1 MASILLIDDDVGFSG
16 VLQHALSAR
25 GHRVDYLERATEGLK
40 VLASG
45 QFDLVLL
52 DNRMPGMSGIE
63 FLQALQESKS
73 SALVILMT
81 SHGTTETAIRAMNLG
96 AFDYLIKPLRVD
108 ELAAELD
115 PLISKAVEMG
125 LVAAQP
131 VHLPGD
137 SEASDAEV
145 SGMLLRG
152 HSKPMQEVYKLIGKV
167 AGSDSPVLIR
177 GETGVGKELVARAIH
192 AHSPRKSRPLVAINC
207 TALNEHL
214 LDSELFGHEPG
225 AFTGAAKLRKGR
237 FEYADGGT
245 LFLDEVGDMPPSLQA
260 KLLRVLETH
269 EVSRMGSSESINVD
283 VRVVSATHR
292 DLELAIAEGRF
303 REDLFYRLN
312 GVTIQVPPLRDR
324 GEDLV
329 LLAEHFVVKAA
340 KEAGRP
346 PPAVEA
352 GAWEV
357 FRHYPWPGNVR
368 QLQNAIRRAVLVCH
382 SQITASD
389 IVVAATRSGQPTQPQ
404 DQSKFDEKQALAGLR
419 IAVRWALQNGHTNVY
434 SLLQEMLEREMIRL
448 AMVELGGNQ
457 TQVAK
462 RLGMARNTV
471 HSRVQTYGLDQDH
484 SSEQQN
490 P

>member
-1 MASILLIDDDVGFSG
+1 
-16 VLQHALSAR
+16 
-25 GHRVDYLERATEGLK
+25 
-40 VLASG
+40 
-45 QFDLVLL
+45 
-52 DNRMPGMSGIE
+52 
-63 FLQALQESKS
+63 
-73 SALVILMT
+73 
-81 SHGTTETAIRAMNLG
+81 
-96 AFDYLIKPLRVD
+96 
-108 ELAAELD
+108 
-115 PLISKAVEMG
+115 
-125 LVAAQP
+125 
-131 VHLPGD
+131 
-137 SEASDAEV
+137 
-145 SGMLLRG
+145 
-152 HSKPMQEVYKLIGKV
+152 
-167 AGSDSPVLIR
+167 
-177 GETGVGKELVARAIH
+177 
-192 AHSPRKSRPLVAINC
+192 
-207 TALNEHL
+207 
-214 LDSELFGHEPG
+214 
-225 AFTGAAKLRKGR
+225 
-237 FEYADGGT
+237 
-245 LFLDEVGDMPPSLQA
+245 
-260 KLLRVLETH
+260 
-269 EVSRMGSSESINVD
+269 
-283 VRVVSATHR
+283 
-292 DLELAIAEGRF
+292 
-303 REDLFYRLN
+303 
-312 GVTIQVPPLRDR
+312 
-324 GEDLV
+324 
-329 LLAEHFVVKAA
+329 VVKAA

>member
-1 MASILLIDDDVGFSG
+1 
-16 VLQHALSAR
+16 
-25 GHRVDYLERATEGLK
+25 
-40 VLASG
+40 
-45 QFDLVLL
+45 
-52 DNRMPGMSGIE
+52 
-63 FLQALQESKS
+63 
-73 SALVILMT
+73 
-81 SHGTTETAIRAMNLG
+81 
-96 AFDYLIKPLRVD
+96 
-108 ELAAELD
+108 
-115 PLISKAVEMG
+115 
-125 LVAAQP
+125 
-131 VHLPGD
+131 
-137 SEASDAEV
+137 
-145 SGMLLRG
+145 
-152 HSKPMQEVYKLIGKV
+152 MQEVYKLIGKV

-245 LFLDEVGDMPPSLQA
+245 LFLDEVGDMPPPLQA

-269 EVSRMGSSESINVD
+269 EVTRMGSSESIHVD

-368 QLQNAIRRAVLVCH
+368 QLQNAIRRAVLVCRG
-382 SQITASD
+382 QITASD
-389 IVVAATRSGQPTQPQ
+389 IVVAATRSGQPTLPQ
-404 DQSKFDEKQALAGLR
+404 DPSKFDEKQALAGLR

-434 SLLQEMLEREMIRL
+434 SLLQDMLEREMIRL

-484 SSEQQN
+484 SSEHQE